1 MKKNLPIYEF
11 IISEDDDMSGVSAI
25 SVVNKPAFESKI
37 KLVFA
42 QIKSQFIT
50 LADKSKKRKICGLA
64 LIPNV
69 PVFRIDDVTGEE
81 YMGYFSAETIEKIVE
96 KFHAELNNNKVNLGH
111 NDNAFIN
118 AVLIEDFIVNSKSRV
133 EDLKDI
139 GITHE
144 NIMGSWFTKYL
155 IKDEKALA
163 EIEMSIEEG
172 NPVGLSVECYLDK
185 IISKMSEQIN
195 KNNLKKEMK
204 KNNKSILEKIIEI
217 FSKESLE
224 RSLVPELGITIEYG
238 APGET
243 VSQVTVDEKGVETLS
258 PTGPGE
264 YNTDSGVIVVDET
277 SKLVEVRPLPE
288 QPQPIPAAEVSPD
301 SGATETMKAYP
312 WDQCISDQLGA
323 GYSQEAADKICGWI
337 KANNSSQEGLTDE
350 ILQSILTPDEY
361 ACKKKKLDDD
371 SIKLDDEEVL
381 VDPVAEVSPDMMP
394 PDGTDPN
401 APPAPDVKSKT
412 IGEIVGDNDGEYWVK
427 VVVSGGLVTEAE
439 VSSETD
445 LLKTS
450 LEEVKKENSELK
462 DKLKEPIGEPIL
474 APEPQKKD
482 WNKMSAY
489 EKALAK
495 ARM

>member
-1 MKKNLPIYEF
+1 MKKNIPLFEF
-11 IISEDDDMSGVSAI
+11 VIDDTESSGVKAI
-25 SVVNKPAFESKI
+25 SIVSNPAFQN
-37 KLVFA
+37 KLIAFA
-42 QIKSQFIT
+42 AVKPQFVL
-50 LADKSKKRKICGLA
+50 LADAKGKKRKVAGLA
-64 LIPNV
+64 LIPDV
-69 PVFRIDDVTGEE
+69 PVFRIDDVTGME
-81 YMGYFSAETIEKIVE
+81 YNGFFSKETIEKIVE
-96 KFHAELNNNKVNLGH
+96 KFHDEMNNNKVNLNH
-111 NDNAFIN
+111 DENKSIDAI
-118 AVLIEDFIVNSKSRV
+118 LIEDYIVDTPQRA
-133 EDLKDI
+133 EDLKLK

-144 NIMGSWFTKYL
+144 NIIGSWYVCYK
-155 IKDEKALA
+155 IKNEQVF
-163 EIEMSIEEG
+163 ESIIKNQNEG
-172 NPVGLSVECYLDK
+172 NPTGFSVECFLNTILVEMNK
-185 IISKMSEQIN
+185 VIN
-195 KNNLKKEMK
+195 KNNLKKVMK
-204 KNNKSILEKIIEI
+204 KNNKNLLEKIIEI
-217 FSKESLE
+217 FSKEE
-224 RSLVPELGITIEYG
+224 FDRVLVPELAITLEVG
-238 APGET
+238 KPGE
-243 VSQVTVDEKGVETLS
+243 VVNQVITDEKGTETLVPS
-258 PTGPGE
+258 GPGE